1 MSLHLIE
8 SKKLVSKA
16 NRKRGGTFFSVVVH
30 GLAIAGVY
38 SVASASP
45 VADKI
50 GEMKT
55 LVYVAPPPTPTI
67 AHASPAA
74 GGASASSARDPQ
86 LVIHVPDMA
95 NINVDIPPVTID
107 YATPVI
113 DAFSRDFRSRGK
125 GGPGGGDGGTGT
137 EAVADP
143 AGIFSDLKV
152 DKQVVALSGYRT
164 PRYPESMRAMGVET
178 TITATFVVDTMG
190 RIEPGSL
197 TFGESPYP
205 QFYQAVRDALANARF
220 RPAEVHG
227 QHVRQLVSQ
236 AFVFSLSRS

>member
-8 SKKLVSKA
+8 SKKVISKA

-30 GLAIAGVY
+30 GLAIAAVY

-50 GEMKT
+50 GETKT
-55 LVYVAPPPTPTI
+55 LIYVAPPPTPTV
-67 AHASPAA
+67 AHASTAD
-74 GGASASSARDPQ
+74 GGATSLNAREPEFV
-86 LVIHVPDMA
+86 LRVPDMA
-95 NINVDIPPVTID
+95 NINVDIPPVTVD
-107 YATPVI
+107 FATPVV
-113 DAFSRDFRSRGK
+113 DAFARDFRSRGT
-125 GGPGGGDGGTGT
+125 GGSGVGEGGEVTGV
-137 EAVADP
+137 VADP
-143 AGIFSDLKV
+143 AGIFSDLNV

-178 TITATFVVDTMG
+178 TITATFVVDTLG

-205 QFYQAVRDALANARF
+205 QFFQAVREALANARF
-220 RPAEVHG
+220 RPAEARG

-236 AFVFSLSRS
+236 AFVFSLSRN